1 MSHNRC
7 GLLKTWDKCGSRAGT
22 GTMRAIAFGVFLAF
36 FISAVHGQQSPNDK
50 RQTKCQNTGTS
61 CILRCKDDA
70 TCEDLC
76 RNDYTICK
84 AGGGSPYKTGT
95 FIQANQQ
102 YTPAQKPSVE
112 SKVTEQS
119 STQGPHKYRPPLTP
133 QQIAHPSN
141 IYEQFHVALSA
152 YDDDLVR
159 VAMVRF
165 SYDSKRLEWLEKAQ
179 QQRDAN
185 EINRTKPL
193 IYPVR

>member
-1 MSHNRC
+1 
-7 GLLKTWDKCGSRAGT
+7 
-22 GTMRAIAFGVFLAF
+22 MRAIAFGVFLAF

-76 RNDYTICK
+76 RNDYAICK

-119 STQGPHKYRPPLTP
+119 STQGPRKYRPLLTP
-133 QQIAHPSN
+133 EEIAHPSSS
-141 IYEQFHVALSA
+141 YKQWLVALSA

-159 VAMVRF
+159 IALARF
-165 SYDSKRLEWLEKAQ
+165 PSNNEKQFKWLEKAQ
-179 QQRDAN
+179 LQREAN